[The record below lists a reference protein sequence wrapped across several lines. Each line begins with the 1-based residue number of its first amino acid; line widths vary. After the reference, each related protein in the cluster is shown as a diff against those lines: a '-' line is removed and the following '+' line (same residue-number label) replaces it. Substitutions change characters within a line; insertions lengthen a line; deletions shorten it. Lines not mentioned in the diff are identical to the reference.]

1 MPQKGCY
8 EQIFFLKKKK
18 KLISLYLL
26 CPMIEPSS
34 CILKW
39 LAPLMLPIGHSN
51 TTNPSISPNGLL
63 KDNLT
68 ICHTC
73 TNHAGKKWSNQVKA
87 DNTDLGP
94 DEMTPSA
101 SSVPNFE
108 ICVITEKDKILLGI
122 SLSDEKVK
130 SCKHLGQDKDH
141 DPVLLLH

>member
-1 MPQKGCY
+1 
-8 EQIFFLKKKK
+8 
-18 KLISLYLL
+18 
-26 CPMIEPSS
+26 
-34 CILKW
+34 
-39 LAPLMLPIGHSN
+39 MLPIGHSN

-68 ICHTC
+68 ICQTC

-108 ICVITEKDKILLGI
+108 ICIIAGKDKILLGI